1 MSTKNKIAAMTAA
14 QFGQFTR
21 DHKASLIAFSAA
33 ALFAIGECSN
43 GKTNTSPL
51 NEMMRLPTVQCKNH
65 KLLQFGTALR
75 GYFVSLLGGSV
86 QWQADKGRF
95 QFVSKHETV
104 YVDISA
110 CQRFAEYFADKMNK
124 TAKEADE
131 KAPQPVSASTL
142 DKAIRKA
149 SENGLT
155 AKDVKTAQS
164 LLESVALLQ
173 TAALALVQS
182 MQEKKDENA
191 ATVTDGAT
199 GEHSRREAHGGPE
212 AAIAK
217 TPAKVK
223 TTKRGNVGDALAAA
237 MQTAWE
243 NGHGKT
249 QKAA

>member
-1 MSTKNKIAAMTAA
+1 MTTKNKIAAYTAQ

-21 DHKASLIAFSAA
+21 DNKASLIAFSAA

-110 CQRFAEYFADKMNK
+110 CQRFAEYFADKMTK
-124 TAKEADE
+124 TAKDADD
-131 KAPQPVSASTL
+131 KPPQAVSAATL
-142 DKAIRKA
+142 HKAIIRA

-155 AKDVKTAQS
+155 AKDVKTARA

-217 TPAKVK
+217 TPAKSRK
-223 TTKRGNVGDALAAA
+223 SAKRGSLGDALNAALVA
-237 MQTAWE
+237 E
-243 NGHGKT
+243 LK
-249 QKAA
+249 KAA